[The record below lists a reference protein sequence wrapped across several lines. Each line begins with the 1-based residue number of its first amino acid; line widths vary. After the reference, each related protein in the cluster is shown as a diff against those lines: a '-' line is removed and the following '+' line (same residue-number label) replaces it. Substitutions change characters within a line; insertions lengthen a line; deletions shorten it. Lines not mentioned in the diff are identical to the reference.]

1 MTTTVK
7 VITHDWPVHA
17 TTTDGSQVEGE
28 ADAVHVETIDP
39 DRERVFHLTSMR
51 SLTLKELPKP
61 GAVDGPADENQADAA
76 TVDAE
81 TAA

>member
-17 TTTDGSQVEGE
+17 TTTDASQVEGE

-39 DRERVFHLTSMR
+39 DRERIFHLTSMR

-61 GAVDGPADENQADAA
+61 EAVADENQADAA